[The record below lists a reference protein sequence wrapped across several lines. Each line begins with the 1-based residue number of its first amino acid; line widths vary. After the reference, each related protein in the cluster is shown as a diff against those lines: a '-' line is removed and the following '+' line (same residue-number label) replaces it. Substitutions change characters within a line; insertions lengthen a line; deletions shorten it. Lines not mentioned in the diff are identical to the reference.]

1 MSLMKTSITY
11 LILAVIIT
19 ICISCESHKQ
29 PVMNI
34 PTSEYVTGQ
43 YAIVMYN
50 VNDKK
55 GDVMYEGVEDG
66 YVKTKS
72 MKMDKIDTVYC
83 IYDNLYNQKDY
94 DKFIYY
100 VEFIDDSTLTLMYE
114 YENIMIGHNKK
125 NKLYELKKDDS
136 EPSEDY
142 LWRYKVLNDSSLAIY
157 YPCDE
162 KQDYALFTYEIKDK
176 ESQKKKNV
184 AGVTKISKDWA
195 SNALWLFPKVKN

>member
-1 MSLMKTSITY
+1 MKNIQIY
-11 LILAVIIT
+11 LAVIIT

-50 VNDKK
+50 WYDKMV
-55 GDVMYEGVEDG
+55 DVMYGGVVDG
-66 YVKTKS
+66 YVNTKS
-72 MKMDKIDTVYC
+72 MKLDTLVLNNIDTVYC
-83 IYDNLYNQKDY
+83 IYENLKD
-94 DKFIYY
+94 DFFYY

-114 YENIMIGHNKK
+114 KKMIGHNKK

-142 LWRYKVLNDSSLAIY
+142 LWRYKVLNDGSLFIY
-157 YPCDE
+157 YPRDE
-162 KQDYALFTYEIKDK
+162 KTDYVLFTYEIKDK
-176 ESQKKKNV
+176 ESQEKKNV
-184 AGVTKISKDWA
+184 AGIKNLTPLSKDA
-195 SNALWLFPKVKN
+195 FWLFQK

>member
-1 MSLMKTSITY
+1 MKTSITY

-50 VNDKK
+50 GNDKK
-55 GDVMYEGVEDG
+55 GDVMYGGVVDG
-66 YVKTKS
+66 YVNTKS
-72 MKMDKIDTVYC
+72 MKMDTLDTVYC
-83 IYDNLYNQKDY
+83 IYENLKDN
-94 DKFIYY
+94 FFYY
-100 VEFIDDSTLTLMYE
+100 VEFIDDSTLTLMYK
-114 YENIMIGHNKK
+114 NNMIGHNKK
-125 NKLYELKKDDS
+125 NKLSSELKKDDS

-142 LWRYKVLNDSSLAIY
+142 LWSYKVLNDSSLVIY

-162 KQDYALFTYEIKDK
+162 KTDYVLFTYEIKDK
-176 ESQKKKNV
+176 DGKKKNI
-184 AGVTKISKDWA
+184 AGVKKIIKDWS
-195 SNALWLFPKVKN
+195 SNALWLFTKVKN

>member
-1 MSLMKTSITY
+1 MKTSITY

-50 VNDKK
+50 WYDKMV
-55 GDVMYEGVEDG
+55 DVMYGGVVDG
-66 YVKTKS
+66 YVNTKS
-72 MKMDKIDTVYC
+72 MKLDTLVLNNIDTVYC
-83 IYDNLYNQKDY
+83 IYENLKD
-94 DKFIYY
+94 DFFYY

-114 YENIMIGHNKK
+114 KKMIGHNKK

-142 LWRYKVLNDSSLAIY
+142 LWRYKVLNDGSLFIY
-157 YPCDE
+157 YPRDE
-162 KQDYALFTYEIKDK
+162 KTDYVLFTYEIKDK
-176 ESQKKKNV
+176 ESQEKKNV
-184 AGVTKISKDWA
+184 AGIKNLTPLSKDA
-195 SNALWLFPKVKN
+195 FWLFPKVEN

>member
-1 MSLMKTSITY
+1 MKTSITY

-19 ICISCESHKQ
+19 ICISCESHEQ

-50 VNDKK
+50 REDKK
-55 GDVMYEGVEDG
+55 GDVMCGDVVDG
-66 YVKTKS
+66 YVNTKS
-72 MKMDKIDTVYC
+72 IKMEKIDTVYC
-83 IYDNLYNQKDY
+83 IYENL
-94 DKFIYY
+94 DKFFYY
-100 VEFIDDSTLTLMYE
+100 VEFIDDSTLTLIYE
-114 YENIMIGHNKK
+114 KKMIGHNKK

-142 LWRYKVLNDSSLAIY
+142 LWNYKVLNDSSLVIY

-162 KQDYALFTYEIKDK
+162 KTDYVLFTYEIKDK

-195 SNALWLFPKVKN
+195 SNAFWLFPNEKN

>member
-1 MSLMKTSITY
+1 MKTSITY

-50 VNDKK
+50 WYDKMV
-55 GDVMYEGVEDG
+55 DVMYGGVVDG
-66 YVKTKS
+66 YVNTKS
-72 MKMDKIDTVYC
+72 MKLDTLVLNNIDTVYC
-83 IYDNLYNQKDY
+83 IYENLKD
-94 DKFIYY
+94 DFFYY
-100 VEFIDDSTLTLMYE
+100 VEFIDDSTLTLMYK
-114 YENIMIGHNKK
+114 NKMIGHNKK
-125 NKLYELKKDDS
+125 NELYELKKDDS
-136 EPSEDY
+136 EPSKDY
-142 LWRYKVLNDSSLAIY
+142 LWNYKVLNDSSLVIY

-162 KQDYALFTYEIKDK
+162 KKDYVLFTYQIEYEEGKL
-176 ESQKKKNV
+176 KNI
-184 AGVTKISKDWA
+184 ACIDDMTKNWS

>member
-1 MSLMKTSITY
+1 MKTSITY

-43 YAIVMYN
+43 YAIVVYN
-50 VNDKK
+50 RDKKK
-55 GDVMYEGVEDG
+55 GDAMYGGVVDW
-66 YVKTKS
+66 YVNTKLIR
-72 MKMDKIDTVYC
+72 MDTLDTVYC
-83 IYDNLYNQKDY
+83 IYENLKD
-94 DKFIYY
+94 DFFYY
-100 VEFIDDSTLTLMYE
+100 VEFIDDSTLTLMYK
-114 YENIMIGHNKK
+114 NKMIGHNKK
-125 NKLYELKKDDS
+125 NELYELKKDDS

-142 LWRYKVLNDSSLAIY
+142 LWSYKVLNDGSLVIY

-162 KQDYALFTYEIKDK
+162 KKDYVLFTYQIEYEEGKLKNIACIDK
-176 ESQKKKNV
+176 MTKNW
-184 AGVTKISKDWA
+184 S

>member
-1 MSLMKTSITY
+1 MKTSITY

-50 VNDKK
+50 WYDKMV
-55 GDVMYEGVEDG
+55 DVMYGGVVDG
-66 YVKTKS
+66 YVNTKS
-72 MKMDKIDTVYC
+72 MKLDTLVLNNIDTVYC
-83 IYDNLYNQKDY
+83 IYENLKD
-94 DKFIYY
+94 DFFYY

-114 YENIMIGHNKK
+114 KKMIGHNKK

-142 LWRYKVLNDSSLAIY
+142 LWRYKVLNDGSLFIY
-157 YPCDE
+157 YPRDE
-162 KQDYALFTYEIKDK
+162 KTDYVLFTYEIKDK
-176 ESQKKKNV
+176 ESQEKKNV
-184 AGVTKISKDWA
+184 AGIKNLTPLSKDA
-195 SNALWLFPKVKN
+195 FWLFPKVKN

>member
-55 GDVMYEGVEDG
+55 GDAMYEDVEDG
-66 YVKTKS
+66 YVNTKS
-72 MKMDKIDTVYC
+72 MKMDKIGTVYC

-94 DKFIYY
+94 DKYFYY

-114 YENIMIGHNKK
+114 KKMIGHNKK

-142 LWRYKVLNDSSLAIY
+142 LWRYKVLNDGSLFIY
-157 YPCDE
+157 YPRDE
-162 KQDYALFTYEIKDK
+162 KTDYVLFTYEIKDK
-176 ESQKKKNV
+176 ESQEKKNV
-184 AGVTKISKDWA
+184 AGIKNLTPLSKDA
-195 SNALWLFPKVKN
+195 FWLFPKVNN

>member
-1 MSLMKTSITY
+1 MKTSITY

-50 VNDKK
+50 KHDKMV
-55 GDVMYEGVEDG
+55 DVMYEGVKDG
-66 YVKTKS
+66 YINTIS
-72 MKMDKIDTVYC
+72 MERDTLVNNIDTVYF
-83 IYDNLYNQKDY
+83 IYDIYENLKDNFFY
-94 DKFIYY
+94 D

-114 YENIMIGHNKK
+114 KKMIGHNKK

-142 LWRYKVLNDSSLAIY
+142 LWSYKVLNDSSLVIY

-162 KQDYALFTYEIKDK
+162 KTDHVLYTFQAIGE
-176 ESQKKKNV
+176 EKNV
-184 AGVTKISKDWA
+184 AGIKNLKPLSKDA
-195 SNALWLFPKVKN
+195 FWLFPNVKN